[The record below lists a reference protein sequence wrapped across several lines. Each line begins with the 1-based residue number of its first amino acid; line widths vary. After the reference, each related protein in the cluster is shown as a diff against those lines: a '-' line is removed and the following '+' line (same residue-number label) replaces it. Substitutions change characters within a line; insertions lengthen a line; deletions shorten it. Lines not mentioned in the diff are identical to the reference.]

1 MTILEKLQAKYAN
14 VEGISAARNIAEA
27 VGLINGIDGRGA
39 GAIADYIYKQFTISF
54 DLNGGSGTTP
64 ASVTKAEGLVIALPD
79 GTGLT
84 PAVGKEELLGW
95 GDAADATAYSMTHE
109 VTEDVTLYAIWGDK
123 FTITYD
129 ANGGTGTIDAV
140 TVSEGT
146 SVTLSDGADLTAPED
161 KEFAGWGS
169 TALAEEADIESPYTV
184 TEDVTLY
191 AVWADAEEP
200 AEPAEPAEP

>member
-54 DLNGGSGTTP
+54 DLNGGSGATP
-64 ASVTKAEGLVIALPD
+64 ASVTKAEGMTIALPD

-84 PAVGKEELLGW
+84 
-95 GDAADATAYSMTHE
+95 
-109 VTEDVTLYAIWGDK
+109 
-123 FTITYD
+123 
-129 ANGGTGTIDAV
+129 
-140 TVSEGT
+140 
-146 SVTLSDGADLTAPED
+146 APEG

-191 AVWADAEEP
+191 AVWADVKEP
-200 AEPAEPAEP
+200 TEP

>member
-1 MTILEKLQAKYAN
+1 MTILEKLQAKYSN

-39 GAIADYIYKQFTISF
+39 GPIADYIRKQFTISF

-64 ASVTKAEGLVIALPD
+64 ASVTKAEGMTIALPD

-84 PAVGKEELLGW
+84 PAIGKEELLGW
-95 GDAADATAYSMTHE
+95 GDAANATAYSMTHE
-109 VTEDVTLYAIWGDK
+109 VTEDTTLYAIWGDK

-146 SVTLSDGADLTAPED
+146 SVTLSDGTGLTAPEG

-169 TALAEEADIESPYTV
+169 TSLAEEADIESPYTV

-191 AVWADAEEP
+191 AVWADVEEP
-200 AEPAEPAEP
+200 AEP

>member
-1 MTILEKLQAKYAN
+1 MTILEKLQAKYPN

-39 GAIADYIYKQFTISF
+39 GAIADYIRKQFTITF

-64 ASVTKAEGLVIALPD
+64 ASVIKAEGLVIALPD

-95 GDAADATAYSMTHE
+95 GDAADATTYSMTHE
-109 VTEDVTLYAIWGDK
+109 VTEDATLYAIWGDK

-146 SVTLSDGADLTAPED
+146 SVTLSDGTGLTAPED

-169 TALAEEADIESPYTV
+169 TSLAEEADIESPYTV

-200 AEPAEPAEP
+200 AEP